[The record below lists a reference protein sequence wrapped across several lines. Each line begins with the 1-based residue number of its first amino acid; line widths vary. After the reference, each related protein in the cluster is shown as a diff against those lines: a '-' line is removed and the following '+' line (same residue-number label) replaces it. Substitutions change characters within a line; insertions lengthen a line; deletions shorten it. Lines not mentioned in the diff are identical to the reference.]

1 MADSISTTYTFSPQS
16 FSPKH
21 APRKHTLPVTREN
34 PTKTQKRFLDNVPV
48 LPSYCQKIIAELVG
62 TYILIFT
69 GCGAALVD
77 RDRSLTILGI
87 AMVWGFCL
95 VALIYTLG
103 HISGAHFNPA
113 VSISFAAS
121 GRLPLIYVPMYV
133 ISQILGSTL
142 ACLTL
147 EALFNHQKDTLPT
160 LTQFSTPTTGLEA
173 FLWEFIITF
182 ILMFSING
190 AATDDRSSKELAGL
204 AIGATLLIN
213 VIIAGPITG
222 ASMNPARS
230 IGPAVV
236 ANEYKNLWI
245 YIVAPIVGALT
256 ATSVYSLLRQPKLNE
271 EDIEIDST
279 KSNIYNNVYSHSI
292 A

>member
-1 MADSISTTYTFSPQS
+1 MTDSTSTHYT

-21 APRKHTLPVTREN
+21 APRETTLPVSQEKLETEQ
-34 PTKTQKRFLDNVPV
+34 TQKRFFCKDAV
-48 LPSYCQKIIAELVG
+48 LPSYCQKIIAELLG

-87 AMVWGFCL
+87 AMVWGLCL
-95 VALIYTLG
+95 MALIYTLG

-113 VSISFAAS
+113 VSIAFAVTK
-121 GRLPLIYVPMYV
+121 RLPLIHVPMYV
-133 ISQILGSTL
+133 VSQILGSTL

-147 EALFNHQKDTLPT
+147 KVLFNHQNDILPT
-160 LTQFSTPTTGLEA
+160 LTGYSNPTTDLEA

-182 ILMFSING
+182 ILMFTISG
-190 AATDDRSSKELAGL
+190 AATDDRSSKELAGV
-204 AIGATLLIN
+204 AIGVTLMFN

-236 ANEYKNLWI
+236 ANEYKDIWI
-245 YIVAPIVGALT
+245 FLVAPVIGAAT
-256 ATSVYSLLRQPKLNE
+256 ATIVYSLLRRQKQELQ
-271 EDIEIDST
+271 DIEIDGT
-279 KSNIYNNVYSHSI
+279 KSIIYNSMYSHSM